1 MDSKQIIKI
10 LIVGLTTVLAM
21 TVFNE
26 NDFKKELTIVR
37 QFEI

>member
-1 MDSKQIIKI
+1 MDSKQIIRI

-26 NDFKKELTIVR
+26 NDFKKEAAIIS
-37 QFEI
+37 QSEI

>member
-26 NDFKKELTIVR
+26 NDFKKEATIIR
-37 QFEI
+37 QLEI